1 MNFNLILE
9 GKKEFYP
16 KLNNKIY
23 NILLVDNSKKI
34 TFMIEFFSNFIK
46 SQKKNINV
54 NHFLGCDFEFNKV
67 SKEKKEVALFQI
79 NCEKDNDDIGYIF
92 IFKPSEIDFK
102 QQTILIE
109 LLTDENIIKILHGG
123 ESLDIPFLFD
133 QLLKTETNIKK
144 FCKKLFDTKY
154 LCEFYHLQNKKNSKC
169 SIYFMLEELK
179 IITASKIKD
188 FERIEK
194 NMGPIYLIDINI
206 HKLSND
212 LLKYSLYDV
221 LFLPELIKKFLKMN
235 YIYTDLIPDI
245 TSFVFQYK
253 RLDNHFFN
261 NLKNEV
267 NSFNIH
273 FIKNRDNI
281 YFLNDVFNYYL
292 WTLSFKDYENLI
304 NITYFKESIE
314 ILFKY
319 IVYKKIQ
326 KIQDIYKNKSII
338 ASKLKEYNFNEYPI
352 LKDLLNK
359 LNLIIEKN

>member
-16 KLNNKIY
+16 NLNNKIY

-34 TFMIEFFSNFIK
+34 IFMIEFFSNFIK
-46 SQKKNINV
+46 SQKKNVNV

-67 SKEKKEVALFQI
+67 SKDKKEVALFQI
-79 NCEKDNDDIGYIF
+79 NCEKDNDNIGYIF
-92 IFKPSEIDFK
+92 IFKPTEIDSK
-102 QQTILIE
+102 QQKILIK
-109 LLTDENIIKILHGG
+109 LLTNKNIIKILHGG

-133 QLLKTETNIKK
+133 QLLKTETNIKN

-154 LCEFYHLQNKKNSKC
+154 LCEFYHLQNKKTSKC

-179 IITASKIKD
+179 IITANKIKD
-188 FERIEK
+188 LEKIEEH
-194 NMGPIYLIDINI
+194 MGPIYLIDINI

-235 YIYTDLIPDI
+235 FIYTDLIPDI

-253 RLDNHFFN
+253 RLNDHFFN

-281 YFLNDVFNYYL
+281 YFLNDIYNYYSGAL
-292 WTLSFKDYENLI
+292 IYKNFENLK
-304 NITYFKESIE
+304 NITYFKESME

-326 KIQDIYKNKSII
+326 KEQDIYKNKLIV
-338 ASKLKEYNFNEYPI
+338 AKKLKDYNFNQYPN
-352 LKDLLNK
+352 LKNLLTK
-359 LNLIIEKN
+359 LNLKIKKN